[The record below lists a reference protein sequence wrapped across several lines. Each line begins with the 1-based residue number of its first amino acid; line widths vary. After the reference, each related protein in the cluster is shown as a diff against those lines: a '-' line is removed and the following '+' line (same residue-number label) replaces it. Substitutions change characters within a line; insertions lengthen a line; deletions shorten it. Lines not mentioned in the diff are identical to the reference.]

1 MYYEYEIA
9 QSFRTGKDEGKNEKA
24 VEAAVELLKENIP
37 PETIAKCVKLPL
49 EKVLELKEQITVN
62 A

>member
-1 MYYEYEIA
+1 MYYEY
-9 QSFRTGKDEGKNEKA
+9 D
-24 VEAAVELLKENIP
+24 VELLKENIP

-62 A
+62 AWSKHHNGSGIFKPNTLPSIYF